1 MRLKIFNRQCS
12 FFLAGGIHMT
22 DKYLIEPD
30 VDFIKEVVGL
40 GGDTLK
46 KCFQC
51 ATCSVACPISPD
63 TKPFPR
69 KEMIA
74 ASWGLKDRLVGNLD
88 IWLCHHCGDCTT
100 LCPRGAKPGEVLGAI
115 RSYAIAD
122 YAVPKA
128 VGKAVN
134 DPKKLPILMGIPV
147 VIFIVLGLV
156 TGLLD
161 FTPALGEHGISH
173 SQFFSTWLVDMIFVP
188 LAIWVVAVFALGLK
202 RFIADIHENAVLEG
216 KTDNK
221 EFSAVDF
228 VKALPRIL
236 PTILKHDKFS
246 ECSENKDRATAHL
259 MVFWSF
265 VGLFIVTNIF
275 FVALYVFQQHGP
287 YSQLNPVKWL
297 ANASGV
303 ALIIGS
309 ALMIKNRLAKKDQT
323 STYKDWYLLGLVL
336 GLGVTGIL
344 TEATRLA
351 GFAGL
356 TYFMYFIHL
365 IFVFNL
371 FAFLPFSKLA
381 HLVYRTVAMTYNEYS
396 NRK

>member
-1 MRLKIFNRQCS
+1 
-12 FFLAGGIHMT
+12 MT

-30 VDFIKEVVGL
+30 VGFIKEVIGL

-100 LCPRGAKPGEVLGAI
+100 MCPRGAKPGEVLGAV

-122 YAVPKA
+122 YAVPKS

-147 VIFIVLGLV
+147 VIFIVLGLI

-161 FTPALGEHGISH
+161 FSPSLGEHGIAH

-188 LAIWVVAVFALGLK
+188 LAIWVVVIFALGLK

-216 KTDNK
+216 KTEKK
-221 EFSAVDF
+221 ELDLFGF
-228 VKALPRIL
+228 IKAIPSIL

-275 FVALYVFQQHGP
+275 FVVLYVFQQHGP

-297 ANASGV
+297 ANVAGV

-323 STYKDWYLLGLVL
+323 STYKDWYLLGLVF
-336 GLGVTGIL
+336 GLGVTGVL
-344 TEATRLA
+344 TQATRLA
-351 GFAGL
+351 GMAGV
-356 TYFMYFIHL
+356 TYFIYFIHL
-365 IFVFNL
+365 VFVFNL

-381 HLVYRTVAMTYNEYS
+381 HLVYRTVAMAYNEYS
-396 NRK
+396 GRQ

>member
-1 MRLKIFNRQCS
+1 
-12 FFLAGGIHMT
+12 MT
-22 DKYLIEPD
+22 DKYLVEPD
-30 VDFIKEVVGL
+30 VGFIKEIIGL

-51 ATCSVACPISPD
+51 ATCSVVCPISPD

-74 ASWGLKDRLVGNLD
+74 ASWGLKDRLVNNLD

-100 LCPRGAKPGEVLGAI
+100 MCPRGAKPGEVLGAV

-134 DPKKLPILMGIPV
+134 DPKKLPILMAIPV
-147 VIFIVLGLV
+147 VIFIVLGLI

-161 FTPALGEHGISH
+161 FSPALGEHGISH

-188 LAIWVVAVFALGLK
+188 LAIWVVVIFALGLK
-202 RFIADIHENAVLEG
+202 RFIVDIHENAVMEG
-216 KTDNK
+216 KTDKK
-221 EFSAVDF
+221 EFEF
-228 VKALPRIL
+228 IGFIKALPRIL

-275 FVALYVFQQHGP
+275 FVVLYVFQQHGP

-297 ANASGV
+297 ANVSGV

-309 ALMIKNRLAKKDQT
+309 ALMIKHRLAKKDQT

-336 GLGVTGIL
+336 GLGVTGVL

-351 GFAGL
+351 GLAGL
-356 TYFMYFIHL
+356 TYFVYFIHL
-365 IFVFNL
+365 VFVFNL

-396 NRK
+396 NRQ

>member
-1 MRLKIFNRQCS
+1 
-12 FFLAGGIHMT
+12 MT
-22 DKYLIEPD
+22 DKYLVEPD
-30 VDFIKEVVGL
+30 VDFIKEVIGL

-74 ASWGLKDRLVGNLD
+74 ASWGLKDRLVGNAD
-88 IWLCHHCGDCTT
+88 IWLCHNCGDCST
-100 LCPRGAKPGEVLGAI
+100 LCPRGAKPGDVLGAI

-134 DPKKLPILMGIPV
+134 DPKKLPVLMGIPV
-147 VIFIVLGLV
+147 VIFIVLGLI

-161 FTPALGEHGISH
+161 FTPPLGEHGIAH
-173 SQFFSTWLVDMIFVP
+173 HLFFSTWLVDMIFVP
-188 LAIWVVAVFALGLK
+188 LAGWVVVVFAIGLK
-202 RFIADIHENAVLEG
+202 KFIKDIHDNAVLEG
-216 KTDNK
+216 KTKKKNL
-221 EFSAVDF
+221 EFSGF
-228 VKALPRIL
+228 MKALWKIL
-236 PTILKHDKFS
+236 PAILKHDKFS
-246 ECSENKDRATAHL
+246 ECSDNSDRATPHL
-259 MVFWSF
+259 MVLWSF
-265 VGLFIVTNIF
+265 IGLFIVTNVF
-275 FVALYVFQQHGP
+275 FIVLYVFHQHGP

-297 ANASGV
+297 ANISGV
-303 ALIIGS
+303 ALIIGAS
-309 ALMIKNRLAKKDQT
+309 LLIKNRLSKTDQV
-323 STYKDWYLLGLVL
+323 SGYKDWYLLGLVL
-336 GLGVTGIL
+336 GIGVTGVL

-351 GFAGL
+351 GLAGV

-365 IFVFNL
+365 VFVFNL

-381 HLVYRTVAMTYNEYS
+381 HLVYRTVSMAYNEYS
-396 NRK
+396 GRQ

>member
-1 MRLKIFNRQCS
+1 
-12 FFLAGGIHMT
+12 MT

-51 ATCSVACPISPD
+51 ATCSVVCPISPD

-88 IWLCHHCGDCTT
+88 IWLCHYCGDCTT
-100 LCPRGAKPGEVLGAI
+100 NCPRGAKPGEVLGAI

-122 YAVPKA
+122 YAAPKA

-134 DPKKLPILMGIPV
+134 DPKMLPLLFAIPV
-147 VIFIVLGLV
+147 VIFLVLGLI

-161 FTPALGEHGISH
+161 FSPALGEKGIAH
-173 SQFFSTWLVDMIFVP
+173 HLFFSTWLVDMIFIP
-188 LAIWVVAVFALGLK
+188 LAGWVVVVFALGLK
-202 RFIADIHENAVLEG
+202 RFIYDIHENAVLDG
-216 KTDNK
+216 KTEK
-221 EFSAVDF
+221 TTLELGGVIKGLIG
-228 VKALPRIL
+228 VI
-236 PTILKHDKFS
+236 PTILKHNKFS
-246 ECSENKDRATAHL
+246 ECTENKDRSTAHL
-259 MVFWSF
+259 MVFFSF
-265 VGLFIVTNIF
+265 IGLFIVTNIF
-275 FVALYVFQQHGP
+275 FFTLYGLGIHGP

-297 ANASGV
+297 ANVSGI
-303 ALIIGS
+303 ALIIGA
-309 ALMIKNRLAKKDQT
+309 ALMIKNRLAKTDQT

-336 GLGVTGIL
+336 GLGVTGML
-344 TEATRLA
+344 TEMTRL
-351 GFAGL
+351 GGLAGL
-356 TYFMYFIHL
+356 SYFMYFIHL
-365 IFVFNL
+365 VFVFNL

-381 HLVYRTVAMTYNEYS
+381 HLVYRTVALAYNEWS
-396 NRK
+396 GRK